1 MKMHL
6 DSHKQEITISA
17 AQFALSKYFPF
28 NFYRTIHQILILL
41 SFLIAMKMLQHLPI
55 LLLGLS
61 TLVIGCSSSH
71 TISRDKK
78 KMVEMGSIAILPI
91 EVIHLGR
98 LHDVTDQAESQQLGI
113 EREGFIL
120 QRDLYRYFL
129 RDMKRYELE
138 RSYLQD
144 LKVTNEL
151 LKELEIQSA
160 SKIELSVREIS
171 DFLGVDGIITT
182 SIDQLAP
189 TNALMV
195 GLMNGRL
202 SNDNNIM
209 LSLSL
214 RSKYGQIYWKHNDE
228 RPAGQDAVYEVS
240 KELLKHA
247 SKMFFNVYPTK
258 KPDKKSAKKRKDGK
272 EKKEKRK
279 KFQIGN
285 RSSVEG
291 S

>member
-1 MKMHL
+1 
-6 DSHKQEITISA
+6 
-17 AQFALSKYFPF
+17 
-28 NFYRTIHQILILL
+28 
-41 SFLIAMKMLQHLPI
+41 MLHHLPI
-55 LLLGLS
+55 ILLGLS
-61 TLVIGCSSSH
+61 TLVISCSSSH

-78 KMVEMGSIAILPI
+78 KMVEMRSIAILPI

-129 RDMKRYELE
+129 RDMKIYELE
-138 RSYLQD
+138 RTYLQD
-144 LKVTNEL
+144 LKTTNDL
-151 LKELEIQSA
+151 LKDLEVQSA

-189 TNALMV
+189 GNALMA
-195 GLMNGRL
+195 GFMNGRL
-202 SNDNNIM
+202 SNDNNII

-240 KELLKHA
+240 KELLKRA
-247 SKMFFNVYPTK
+247 SKMFFSVYPTK
-258 KPDKKSAKKRKDGK
+258 KLNKKERK
-272 EKKEKRK
+272 EKESKKK

-285 RSSVEG
+285 STLEG
-291 S
+291 